1 MALKNMDN
9 NFASSII
16 KNKDKNN
23 KIFDFFKNSNKIVV
37 SAVSAFAILT
47 ISGSALY
54 LANFSK
60 FSNNRSITSEDADA
74 APVITCA
81 LDLTLDSPTPSPTPV
96 ITPTSSPTASPTI
109 KPTPTPTAKPTASP
123 TVKPTA
129 SPTVKPTATASPL
142 ACVSCQY
149 QSDLFYGPVITSFAG
164 GLRYGN
170 TRRIK
175 SSGINTNLPACNLLP
190 VSPQASPVLPVL
202 SSSCKDPVA
211 KKYLVGKIDTT
222 SYKVPK
228 GYLIG
233 TITNNTK
240 NCTYDVGF
248 ASYKANGTN
257 IDIQNL
263 YDYKT
268 GVIRPGATIKFI
280 IKSPANNDAVS
291 CHNLP

>member
-1 MALKNMDN
+1 MDN
-9 NFASSII
+9 NFSAPII
-16 KNKDKNN
+16 KNDDKTN
-23 KIFDFFKNSNKIVV
+23 KFLDAFKNMNKVVV
-37 SAVSAFAILT
+37 STLSVFAILT
-47 ISGSALY
+47 ISGSAFY
-54 LANFSK
+54 IANYSK
-60 FSNNRSITSEDADA
+60 FSNNKSITSEDADA
-74 APVITCA
+74 ASVSCY
-81 LDLTLDSPTPSPTPV
+81 LDLTLNSPTPSPV
-96 ITPTSSPTASPTI
+96 V
-109 KPTPTPTAKPTASP
+109 TPTPPISTATPTP

-129 SPTVKPTATASPL
+129 SPTVKPTATATATPL
-142 ACVSCQY
+142 TCVSCQY

-175 SSGINTNLPACNLLP
+175 SSAINTNLPACNLLP
-190 VSPQASPVLPVL
+190 VSPQTPPILPVL
-202 SSSCKDPVA
+202 SSSCADPVT
-211 KKYLVGKIDTT
+211 KKYLVGKIDTAN
-222 SYKVPK
+222 YKVPK

-233 TITNNTK
+233 TITNYTK

-248 ASYKANGTN
+248 ASYKAKGTN

-268 GVIRPGATIKFI
+268 GVITPGATIKFI